1 MCILLIYMWIT
12 GSFLVE
18 LSTET
23 LYFVYESVD
32 KTIYKWIICGF
43 YIVITVDNVKKFH
56 QRYLYLRRINISYRR
71 LFPNY

>member
-12 GSFLVE
+12 SLLIVE

-32 KTIYKWIICGF
+32 KTIYTWIICGF
-43 YIVITVDNVKKFH
+43 SIVKSVDNVK
-56 QRYLYLRRINISYRR
+56 ISTDFVYAAK
-71 LFPNY
+71 

>member
-12 GSFLVE
+12 SLSIVE

-32 KTIYKWIICGF
+32 KTIYAWIICGF
-43 YIVITVDNVKKFH
+43 SIINSVDNVKISTSLTH
-56 QRYLYLRRINISYRR
+56 QALYYTCLD
-71 LFPNY
+71 